1 MESEAESVK
10 NGNNLT
16 TPSFDF
22 HYVMRALT
30 TPLTIPTQI
39 PSLVK
44 TNGLIHGQLVYKHT
58 LNDWK

>member
-10 NGNNLT
+10 NGNVLT
-16 TPSFDF
+16 TLSFDF

-30 TPLTIPTQI
+30 TPLTILTQSPT
-39 PSLVK
+39 LVK
-44 TNGLIHGQLVYKHT
+44 TSGLIHGQLVYKHT